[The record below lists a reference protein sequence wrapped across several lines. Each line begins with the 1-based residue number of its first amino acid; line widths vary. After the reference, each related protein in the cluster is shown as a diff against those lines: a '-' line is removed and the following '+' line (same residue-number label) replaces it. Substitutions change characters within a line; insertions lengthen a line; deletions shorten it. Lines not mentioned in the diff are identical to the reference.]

1 MPGTTGPARH
11 EHPIATI
18 TPIIARVGI
27 RNQLLVKITT
37 AAGIVGWGEAGLSGR
52 ETAVASTIRNFAPF
66 LIGRDARNIAA
77 LWQECYRSQYFE
89 GGRVLTAAI
98 SAIDIALHD
107 ILGRMLGV
115 PVWQLLGGRQR
126 DRIPA
131 YATCYAA
138 ADGQTV
144 PLPGALAEEIAE
156 LMLQGWTSIRIPFV
170 GIDAT
175 DRFDPRDSLAPTARR
190 VIAVRERFGDGLM
203 LGIDYHHR
211 LTPAE
216 TASFCQRLPPGALD
230 YLEEPIR
237 AESPGAYAA
246 LRQLVTV
253 PFAIGE
259 EFSSKWQAAPF
270 LEQRLTQYLRLDISN
285 IGGFT
290 EAMKVLAMAEVHYV
304 EAMPH
309 NPLGAISTAATLH
322 MAAAT
327 ALFCATET
335 HQTSNAGGA
344 FHDARLF
351 PVQPMLEG
359 TSYPVPM
366 APGLG
371 IEVDEAALAHAEAA
385 AWEPP
390 HLRRSDGGYTNW

>member
-1 MPGTTGPARH
+1 MLLYTLATPDDHA
-11 EHPIATI
+11 IAGI
-18 TPIIARVGI
+18 TPFIVRVGV
-27 RNQLLVKITT
+27 RNQLLVKVTT
-37 AAGIVGWGEAGLSGR
+37 GSGISGWGEGGLSGR
-52 ETAVASTIRNFAPF
+52 EGAVAAAIRHFAGF
-66 LIGRDARNIAA
+66 LVGRDARNIAA

-107 ILGRMLGV
+107 VLGRMLGV

-131 YATCYAA
+131 YASCYAEDDSA
-138 ADGQTV
+138 

-156 LMLQGWTSIRIPFV
+156 LCRQGWTSIRIPFV
-170 GIDAT
+170 GSGAV
-175 DRFDPRDSLAPTARR
+175 DRFDPRDSLAPTAQR
-190 VIAVRERFGDGLM
+190 VIAVREHFGDGLM
-203 LGIDYHHR
+203 LGLDYHHR
-211 LTPAE
+211 LSPAE
-216 TASFCQRLPPGALD
+216 AASFCQRLPAGALD

-237 AESPGAYAA
+237 AESPAAYAA
-246 LRQLVTV
+246 LRQLTPV
-253 PFAIGE
+253 PFALGE

-270 LEQRLTQYLRLDISN
+270 LDQRLMQYLRLDICN

-290 EAMKVLAMAEVHYV
+290 EAMKVLAMAEVNYI

-327 ALFCATET
+327 PLFCATET
-335 HQTSNAGGA
+335 HQTSSSGGA
-344 FHDARLF
+344 HHDARLF
-351 PVQPMLEG
+351 PVQPVLEG
-359 TSYPVPM
+359 TYYPVPM

-371 IEVDEAALAHAEAA
+371 VEVDEDALSQAEAA

>member
-1 MPGTTGPARH
+1 MQKDHAITA
-11 EHPIATI
+11 I
-18 TPIIARVGI
+18 TPIIARIGI
-27 RNQLLVKITT
+27 RNQLIVKVTT
-37 AAGIVGWGEAGLSGR
+37 GAGLTGWGEAGLSGR
-52 ETAVASTIRNFAPF
+52 EAAVAAAVHYFAGF

-107 ILGRMLGV
+107 VLGRLLGV

-131 YATCYAA
+131 YATCYTET
-138 ADGQTV
+138 DIEGQ
-144 PLPGALAEEIAE
+144 PLPAPLADEIAE
-156 LMLQGWTSIRIPFV
+156 LVAQGWTSIRLPFV
-170 GIDAT
+170 GVGAT
-175 DRFDPRDSLAPTARR
+175 DRFDARESLAPTARR
-190 VIAVRERFGDGLM
+190 VIAVRERFGDDLM
-203 LGIDYHHR
+203 LGLDYHHR
-211 LTPAE
+211 LSPGEA
-216 TASFCQRLPPGALD
+216 ASFCQRLPQGALD

-246 LRQLVTV
+246 LRELTEV

-270 LEQRLTQYLRLDISN
+270 LDQRLMQYLRLDICN

-290 EAMKVLAMAEVHYV
+290 EAMKVLAIAEVNYI

-327 ALFCATET
+327 PLFCATET
-335 HQTSNAGGA
+335 HQTTNAGGA

-351 PVQPMLEG
+351 PVQPQLEG
-359 TSYPVPM
+359 TGYPVPM
-366 APGLG
+366 GPGLG
-371 IEVDEAALAHAEAA
+371 VEVDEGALRAAAAA

-390 HLRRSDGGYTNW
+390 HLRRSDGSYTNW